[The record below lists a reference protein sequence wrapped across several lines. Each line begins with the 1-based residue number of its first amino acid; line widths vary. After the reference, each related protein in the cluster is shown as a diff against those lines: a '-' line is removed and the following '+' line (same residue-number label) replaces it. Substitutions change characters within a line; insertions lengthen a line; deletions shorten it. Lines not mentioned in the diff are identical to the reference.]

1 MGSRDSS
8 LLELEALRRSVDKAE
23 ELIDLINK
31 VPGCAVHKVENIRW
45 DSVLLDITLDS
56 RRDTV

>member
-1 MGSRDSS
+1 MKAIS
-8 LLELEALRRSVDKAE
+8 LQELEALRRNIDKAK
-23 ELIDLINK
+23 ELAELINK
-31 VPGCAVHKVENIRW
+31 IPGCAVYTIKDIRW